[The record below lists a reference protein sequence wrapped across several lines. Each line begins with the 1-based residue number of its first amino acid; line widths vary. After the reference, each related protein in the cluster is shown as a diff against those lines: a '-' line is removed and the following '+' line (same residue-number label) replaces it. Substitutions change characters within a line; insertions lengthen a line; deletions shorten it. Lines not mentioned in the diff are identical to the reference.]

1 MPDWTCQLI
10 REVLKKKHFT
20 AQLVGIVDFDQT
32 PFYSNSRSKGG
43 LDFDMGDRV
52 LDFSKASLRRRFYL
66 PSGVKLLFLFL
77 PWVFVAYGVS
87 TLQEFVAFY
96 NNSVEAPARVVF
108 HEASQEER
116 TTADARRLMENTGD
130 WPIPAFLYQH
140 ENGVFYIGNA
150 IVDASRWR
158 YRHGELVEVRYN
170 RLRPS
175 QAQPVNILKFWW
187 TPGIFI
193 VGGIAAFLA
202 LLLAFYK
209 AENPRAGLIP
219 KIQLYRRKN
228 GSLNLRRN

>member
-1 MPDWTCQLI
+1 MI
-10 REVLKKKHFT
+10 RELSWKKHSNSHV
-20 AQLVGIVDFDQT
+20 LGIVDFDRDA
-32 PFYSNSRSKGG
+32 FYPKWRSEGG
-43 LDFDMGDRV
+43 LDFNMGDRV
-52 LDFSKASLRRRFYL
+52 LDFSKASRRRRFYL
-66 PSGVKLLFLFL
+66 PSGVKLFFLFL

-108 HEASQEER
+108 HEASEEER
-116 TTADARRLMENTGD
+116 SKADARRLMESTGN

-140 ENGVFYIGNA
+140 ENGVFYIGHA
-150 IVDASRWR
+150 IVDASGWR

-170 RLRPS
+170 RLQPS
-175 QAQPVNILKFWW
+175 EAQPVTILKFWW

-193 VGGIAAFLA
+193 AGGIAAFLA

-209 AENPRAGLIP
+209 AENPKARLIP
-219 KIQLYRRKN
+219 KIQFFRRKN